1 MKRIRFLTRTIF
13 FLITLFLIT
22 LGTNMTFGVNAQN
35 ISHPRKVYV
44 IWYYAANE
52 DIRGDAAQFFGI
64 HWRPAFDTDYITPS
78 TVKAHLQHVVE
89 YFHRD
94 VGKTFEFYKSGNEIN
109 VEYIKS
115 DKFYVNYLD
124 TNNAPADSFLD
135 TDPHFWSKAWLDIE
149 DNINSNPTLKPF
161 NDLQNI
167 YLVLVQSN
175 YGFLHNGNPDKG
187 AIGIARINGGKAMVA
202 LGGFETLQDKKLKAW
217 ADEEVKSAIAHELGH
232 IFGLWHDF
240 NTNGIMSYDFEETG
254 GIFNNL
260 PLLGGT
266 HLSDRS
272 KDWLSVHPDFSDNP
286 PAIRPADNPLKMKV
300 SRQPFNKNN
309 SGLPPGNDITMLIGA
324 PQYEIFLQLD
334 DIDGLHQ
341 VELISPMLSD
351 VCCNGPAEYDSTG
364 RQKNY
369 SLAKYL
375 TLNGAVNMK
384 EVIDITQWVEESL
397 DRGEDSFDLF
407 FTAIDKQ
414 GNISSGI
421 SYTVV
426 LHRPTLVVAHP
437 WMSEGI
443 LAGATVILELKPT
456 EATYMMD
463 ISTIKEAVTVDGI
476 EGVTIDTD
484 KDVERISD
492 NEIKVTLDFDGTD
505 FDTISILSLRVAADA
520 IEDYTG
526 DELTAEIIVTARK
539 ETLSVT
545 TASPLTEVTLNENLV
560 TLTLTDAAFDESIFK
575 IQQAVTVDGIK
586 DVTINPNNITR
597 ISDNEITVK
606 LDFDG
611 TDFDTNATLT
621 FSVAAD
627 AIVNYTGDKLS
638 AKKSVTARKETLS
651 AITVSP
657 LTEATLNENV
667 VTLILSGA
675 TYEADISKITDAV
688 KVSGIEGVSL
698 DITKIQRLSD
708 RRITVALNFNGT
720 DFYRDT
726 LLTFNVEADAI
737 TNYKGAALITEVP
750 VTASRDESLL
760 KMYWTDYDRD
770 KIQRANL
777 DGSHVEDLVTRTQ
790 GLRSP
795 YGIALDVEGGKMY
808 WADVYTNKIQRAN
821 LDGSH
826 VEDLVTRTKGLR
838 DPRGIALDLEG
849 GKMYWTDRS
858 TDKIQRANLDGS
870 HVEDLVPPQGRRVP
884 SGIALDVEGGK
895 MYWTTEFP
903 RGSIQRAN
911 LDGTNKEY
919 LIIISTGN
927 PSGIALDVKGG
938 KMYWIDM
945 GPDKIRRANLDGSHV
960 EDLVTGR
967 SKFWHSE
974 GLALDVEGGKM
985 YWTEELD
992 DKIQRANLDG
1002 SHVEDLV
1009 TRTQGL
1015 GEPRGIAIGIFSPIN
1030 PIIVKEDVNR
1040 DGRVDIHDLV
1050 SVALQYGKT
1059 GTDIAADVNGDEVVN
1074 VDDFILVAAAV
1085 DTAAAAPAARAQVQS
1100 HFTAA
1105 QLQQWLTEARA
1116 SGNTSHTYKKGVT
1129 VLEQLLALVAPKE
1142 TALLPNYPNPFN
1154 PETWIPYQ
1162 LAEPAVVTLTIYDTQ
1177 GRVVRALDLGHQP
1190 IGTYEIKSRAVYW
1203 DGKNAVGEPVASGVY
1218 FYTFKADDFSVTRKM
1233 LIRK

>member
-1 MKRIRFLTRTIF
+1 
-13 FLITLFLIT
+13 
-22 LGTNMTFGVNAQN
+22 MTFGVNAQN
-35 ISHPRKVYV
+35 IFHPRKVYV

-64 HWRPAFDTDYITPS
+64 HWRPPFDTDYITPS

-89 YFHRD
+89 YFHREVD
-94 VGKTFEFYKSGNEIN
+94 KTFEFYKSGNEIN

-115 DKFYVNYLD
+115 DKFYVSYKD
-124 TNNAPADSFLD
+124 RINAPADKFLD
-135 TDPHFWSKAWLDIE
+135 TDQDFWKKAWQDIE
-149 DNINSNPTLKPF
+149 NNINNPNSTLKPF

-175 YGFLHNGNPDKG
+175 HGYLHNGNPDKG
-187 AIGIARINGGKAMVA
+187 AIGIARRNGGKAMVA
-202 LGGFETLQDKKLKAW
+202 LGGFETIKDKKLKAW

-254 GIFNNL
+254 GLFNNL

-272 KDWLSVHPDFSDNP
+272 KNWLSVHPDFSDNP

-300 SRQPFNKNN
+300 SRQPFNNNN

-341 VELISPMLSD
+341 VELIAPMLSD

-384 EVIDITQWVEESL
+384 EVIDITQLVEESL

-437 WMSEGI
+437 WMSEGN
-443 LAGATVILELKPT
+443 LTGATVILELKPT
-456 EATYMMD
+456 EATYVMD
-463 ISTIKEAVTVDGI
+463 ISTIKEAVTVNGI

-505 FDTISILSLRVAADA
+505 FDTHSILSLRVAADA

-526 DELTAEIIVTARK
+526 DELTAEIIVIARK

-545 TASPLTEVTLNENLV
+545 
-560 TLTLTDAAFDESIFK
+560 
-575 IQQAVTVDGIK
+575 
-586 DVTINPNNITR
+586 
-597 ISDNEITVK
+597 
-606 LDFDG
+606 
-611 TDFDTNATLT
+611 
-621 FSVAAD
+621 
-627 AIVNYTGDKLS
+627 
-638 AKKSVTARKETLS
+638 
-651 AITVSP
+651 TVSP
-657 LTEATLNENV
+657 LTEATLNEGV
-667 VTLILSGA
+667 VTLTLTGA
-675 TYEADISKITDAV
+675 AYESDISKITDAV
-688 KVSGIEGVSL
+688 MVSGIEGVSL
-698 DITKIQRLSD
+698 DSTKIQRLSD
-708 RRITVALNFNGT
+708 RRITVVLNFDGT
-720 DFYRDT
+720 DFYRDDP
-726 LLTFNVEADAI
+726 LTFTVDAGAI
-737 TNYKGAALITEVP
+737 ASYKGTALTVEVP
-750 VTASRDESLL
+750 VTPSRDESLL
-760 KMYWTDYDRD
+760 KIYWIDASTDM
-770 KIQRANL
+770 IQRGNF
-777 DGSHVEDLVTRTQ
+777 DGSNIEILVTH

-795 YGIALDVEGGKMY
+795 
-808 WADVYTNKIQRAN
+808 N
-821 LDGSH
+821 
-826 VEDLVTRTKGLR
+826 
-838 DPRGIALDLEG
+838 
-849 GKMYWTDRS
+849 
-858 TDKIQRANLDGS
+858 
-870 HVEDLVPPQGRRVP
+870 
-884 SGIALDVEGGK
+884 GIALDVEGGK
-895 MYWTTEFP
+895 MYWTDYSTVI
-903 RGSIQRAN
+903 IQR
-911 LDGTNKEY
+911 G
-919 LIIISTGN
+919 
-927 PSGIALDVKGG
+927 
-938 KMYWIDM
+938 
-945 GPDKIRRANLDGSHV
+945 NLDGSNI
-960 EDLVTGR
+960 EPLVTR
-967 SKFWHSE
+967 TQ
-974 GLALDVEGGKM
+974 GLKSPHGIALDVEGGKM
-985 YWTEELD
+985 YWTERSENEIWRANLD
-992 DKIQRANLDG
+992 GSNIEILVTPTNTEIWKSPHGPRGIALDVEGGKMYWTNDPSHFSYNRPQKIQRANLDGSNIEVLVRRNQGLKSPYDIALDVEGGKMYWTDNSTDKIQRANLDG
-1002 SHVEDLV
+1002 SNIEHLVTEGLKSPHGIALDVEGGKMYWTDTYTDKIQRANLNGSGVEDLV
-1009 TRTQGL
+1009 TQGL
-1015 GEPRGIAIGIFSPIN
+1015 RSPNCITIGIFSPVN

-1059 GTDIAADVNGDEVVN
+1059 GTNIVGDVNGDEVVN

-1116 SGNTSHTYKKGVT
+1116 SGNTSHTYQKGIA

-1190 IGTYEIKSRAVYW
+1190 IGTYEIKSRAAYW

-1218 FYTFKADDFSVTRKM
+1218 YYTLKADDFSATRKM